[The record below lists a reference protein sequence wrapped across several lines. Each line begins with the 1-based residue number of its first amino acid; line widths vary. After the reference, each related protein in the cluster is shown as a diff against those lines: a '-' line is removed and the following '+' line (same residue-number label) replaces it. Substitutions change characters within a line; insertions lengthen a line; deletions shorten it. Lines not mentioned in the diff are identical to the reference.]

1 MQPHI
6 DLRALLTRI
15 QMVMPLPL
23 TVVLL
28 HLQFLMD
35 LAMTL
40 REQRDPLTL
49 LQTVLLLLLPMVLLR
64 LQLL

>member
-6 DLRALLTRI
+6 DLRTLLTRI